1 MSRSV
6 SFGVTNRIYYHYQNN
21 GEGEKKVL
29 SYQLSS
35 ALAPATT
42 ENPREN
48 NTARALHSQIF
59 FFSVGFVQSFD
70 VYRTT

>member
-6 SFGVTNRIYYHYQNN
+6 SFGVTNSICYKNN
-21 GEGEKKVL
+21 GEWEKKGL
-29 SYQLSS
+29 SYQVTL

-42 ENPREN
+42 EKPREN
-48 NTARALHSQIF
+48 STVRALHSQIF
-59 FFSVGFVQSFD
+59 FFSVGFVQCFD

>member
-6 SFGVTNRIYYHYQNN
+6 SFGVTDHIYYENN

-29 SYQLSS
+29 SYQLRL
-35 ALAPATT
+35 ALAPGTT
-42 ENPREN
+42 GKPREN
-48 NTARALHSQIF
+48 STVRALHSQIF

-70 VYRTT
+70 VYRIT